1 MAHNLPASQE
11 KHNTFSYI
19 IICEALDETTEQGDT
34 EQGDTTPHIPYLLGL
49 KLSHKT
55 LSIEILRALCMFLER
70 IRKKVLY
77 YPIGYHMNISCT
89 HL

>member
-34 EQGDTTPHIPYLLGL
+34 EQGETTPEAIR
-49 KLSHKT
+49 T
-55 LSIEILRALCMFLER
+55 LSSGTEAQ
-70 IRKKVLY
+70 
-77 YPIGYHMNISCT
+77 S
-89 HL
+89 